1 MQEDKLLPKVDNC
14 DTILK
19 VNPYSDFTFFLPC
32 LSDLVLSLVLELA
45 TELWYQTHT
54 AAVCLLAKKT
64 GLYNRKWKV
73 TWLLALRFKSLV
85 LHNFQQPIFF
95 FFFKKSEEVLNLSYI
110 NKVEDRNKT
119 SKCKPYLIK
128 FNSFATAFLVVQ
140 HYIDR
145 SLTDFYQLTLSWQL
159 FLYRREIL
167 LPFLS

>member
-19 VNPYSDFTFFLPC
+19 VNSYSDFTFFLPC

-45 TELWYQTHT
+45 MELWYQTHT

-73 TWLLALRFKSLV
+73 TWPLALHFKSLV
-85 LHNFQQPIFF
+85 LHNFQQSFF
-95 FFFKKSEEVLNLSYI
+95 FFFKSEEVLNLSYI
-110 NKVEDRNKT
+110 NKVEDRNKELQ
-119 SKCKPYLIK
+119 SVSCILK

-145 SLTDFYQLTLSWQL
+145 SLTDFYQLTHGNSSSTE
-159 FLYRREIL
+159 EIL